1 MNWGHG
7 FLPRIHAGNY
17 RAVDRSLEP
26 PTLDGSNLEL
36 PWAIVEAPWA
46 AKKPALLE
54 HLREYG
60 TQVLIDTQ
68 AWRYREAET
77 FSVAKFRA
85 MPTAPDEPLDGL
97 NEGAFQDFV
106 RRDLE
111 LQEQLGADAYIVPG
125 SIPRGR
131 GDDILKLISTS
142 IQTSLDFVGN
152 GVKPKPMIGFIGVHT
167 SDLDGAYRLLN
178 ELPYSLE
185 ALYVQVTPATPM
197 SDSPSKLVNIA
208 SFLLACR
215 ERGFDVIGG
224 RLGAIGQILRS
235 VGISAAD
242 AGLGAGETF
251 NMTSI
256 VRSSQ
261 KTSGPGQGVPMG
273 PRIYVPQ
280 LMRSVFGR
288 DWHRFAQLSIVKGQL
303 SCSLPCCRFRTFDE
317 TLKRAG
323 EHSLRWRTHEAS
335 RLAGL
340 PASMRAQTVRDELLK
355 TRALFTSVNTALRE
369 KGEEPLSHK
378 AVENHISLLA
388 RLLRKPEAA

>member
-46 AKKPALLE
+46 AKTPPLLA

-60 TQVLIDTQ
+60 TQVLVDTQ

-77 FSVAKFRA
+77 FSVEKFRS
-85 MPTAPDEPLDGL
+85 MPTAPEGPIDGL
-97 NEGAFQDFV
+97 TEQKFQDFV

-111 LQEQLGADAYIVPG
+111 LQESVGADAYMVPG
-125 SIPRGR
+125 FIPRGR
-131 GDDILKLISTS
+131 GDDTLKLISTAV
-142 IQTSLDFVGN
+142 QTSLDFVGN
-152 GVKPKPMIGFIGVHT
+152 GVKPKPLIGFVGVHT
-167 SDLDGAYRLLN
+167 GDLNGAYRLLS

-185 ALYVQVTPATPM
+185 ALYVQTTPTSPM
-197 SDSPSKLVNIA
+197 SDSPSKLVNVAAFLIA
-208 SFLLACR
+208 CS
-215 ERGFDVIGG
+215 EKGFDVIGG

-235 VGISAAD
+235 VGISAVD

-251 NMTSI
+251 NMSSI

-261 KTSGPGQGVPMG
+261 KTSGPGRGVPMG

-288 DWHRFAQLSIVKGQL
+288 DWQRFAQLPIVKGQL
-303 SCSLPCCRFRTFDE
+303 NCSLTCCRFRTFDD
-317 TLKRAG
+317 TLQRAA

-335 RLAGL
+335 RIASL
-340 PASMRAQTVRDELLK
+340 PATMRAQSVWQELLR
-355 TRALFTSVNTALRE
+355 TRALFTSINTALRE
-369 KGEEPLSHK
+369 KGEEPLPHK
-378 AVENHISLLA
+378 AVENHIALLA